1 MKIKAAV
8 THTCGQEFLIQEVEI
23 SEPKATEVLVKMV
36 GCGVCHT
43 DAVARDQEMPVPL
56 PAVLG
61 HGSSGIV
68 EKVGPAVQSLKPGD
82 HVVLTVFSCGNC
94 EACLTGHPSQC
105 EQSFP
110 TSFCG
115 VYKDGTKRL
124 TQNGVELST
133 FFAQSSF
140 ATYGIGPAGEN
151 LSKISCII
159 NERRAVG
166 RRGLGAVMGSKNL
179 KAIAIR
185 GDSPVPLADDENAR
199 EARSECLNR

>member
-94 EACLTGHPSQC
+94 EACLTGHPANVSNP
-105 EQSFP
+105 F
-110 TSFCG
+110 
-115 VYKDGTKRL
+115 RL
-124 TQNGVELST
+124 A
-133 FFAQSSF
+133 F
-140 ATYGIGPAGEN
+140 
-151 LSKISCII
+151 
-159 NERRAVG
+159 VG
-166 RRGLGAVMGSKNL
+166 YIK
-179 KAIAIR
+179 
-185 GDSPVPLADDENAR
+185 
-199 EARSECLNR
+199 